1 MKHIKIKLKN
11 LLYNGFSCI
20 NYFYKTV
27 LKFLALIE
35 YHNKKVQSK
44 EKLKVIKYKIV

>member
-1 MKHIKIKLKN
+1 MKHIIIKLKN
-11 LLYNGFSCI
+11 LLYSGLDCI
-20 NYFYKTV
+20 NCFYKTV

-35 YHNKKVQSK
+35 YHNKKLQSK